1 MNKQNTVYISN
12 EISFSLKK
20 EESSDT
26 CYYMD
31 GPEDTM
37 LSEINQ
43 PQKDEYHDS
52 AHASYVE

>member
-12 EISFSLKK
+12 EILFSLKR
-20 EESSDT
+20 EENFDT

-31 GPEDTM
+31 DHEDTM

-43 PQKDEYHDS
+43 PQKDKYHDS
-52 AHASYVE
+52 AYMSSIE

>member
-12 EISFSLKK
+12 EILFSLKR
-20 EESSDT
+20 EENFDT

-31 GPEDTM
+31 DHEDTM

-43 PQKDEYHDS
+43 PQKDKY
-52 AHASYVE
+52 HASAYMSYIE